1 MKSLLILAL
10 LFQGA
15 DSGVITGRLLNLDG
29 KPAANTRVGALAVR
43 APGDASGGA
52 LLAITVTDKD
62 GQYRLDK
69 IPPGRYYIT
78 AGLVSAPSYYPGTG
92 NVSAAKEI
100 QVLAGSIFDKMD
112 FSMSVPDGVT
122 VSGRLAMAPSIAT
135 TAKINLIEQ
144 GIGLQREET
153 LRPDGTFEFQKVPP
167 GQYMIQ
173 MPVGIPNQTLSVA
186 DRDITGLV
194 LGNAGGVRVVGRL
207 KMDGIGTNPVPVLSI
222 TLSGPPLIS
231 VLTAPPLG
239 AAGGVISSAG
249 ALVQSQNLTARNN
262 NDGSFEFLGVPPG
275 TYSLRVLGPT
285 VPIPTPIAIAEKD
298 ITGLEIPVPFQA
310 EYTGKVVMADGTKVP
325 SSILGVS
332 VEARSPNGI
341 GGAAIA
347 PDGNFRLRLSK
358 GDFQIGLRNLPLG
371 FKIDSVTFKGD
382 LLKTPLHIAPGQSG
396 EIILTLASV
405 PLDSIK
411 GVRFSGRVTGMPTG
425 NYTGGK
431 LTLTGAD
438 STANNI
444 DTMLRQDGTFE
455 FQKVPT
461 GTYMP
466 RVDGISNVITTSGPL
481 QRIFIGN
488 DDVSGFQIP
497 LNIRLMV
504 TGSVT
509 VVDVDGHQRT
519 DVTPSAGITFHRG
532 NGTSGTSLRPDGT
545 FQVPLEIGVQSI
557 SIDRLPPQFTVQT
570 ITAGS
575 DDLLKS
581 PLNVQFGA
589 PLQVIQVRLLYK
601 P

>member
-10 LFQGA
+10 MFQGA
-15 DSGVITGRLLNLDG
+15 DSGVVTGRLLNLEG
-29 KPAANTRVGALAVR
+29 KPAANVRVGALAVD
-43 APGDASGGA
+43 APGDTRGGA
-52 LLAITVTDKD
+52 LLAITETDKD
-62 GQYRLDK
+62 GQYRLEK
-69 IPPGRYYIT
+69 IPAGRYYIT

-100 QVLAGSIFDKMD
+100 QVLAGSILDKMD

-222 TLSGPPLIS
+222 NLSGLPFGSVVPPPQAG
-231 VLTAPPLG
+231 VV
-239 AAGGVISSAG
+239 GGVIVG
-249 ALVQSQNLTARNN
+249 AAAFSQSQNFTARNN
-262 NDGSFEFLGVPPG
+262 SDGSFEFLGVLPG
-275 TYSLRVLGPT
+275 TYSLREGSFGPAVT
-285 VPIPTPIAIAEKD
+285 MPLVIADKD
-298 ITGLEIPVPFQA
+298 ISGVELAVPFQA
-310 EYTGKVVMADGTKVP
+310 EYTGKVVMADGTKL
-325 SSILGVS
+325 SSGIRGVS
-332 VEARSPNGI
+332 VEARYSNGSI
-341 GGAAIA
+341 GTAIA
-347 PDGNFRLRLSK
+347 SDGSFRLRLFQ
-358 GDFQIGLRNLPLG
+358 GDFQMGLRNLPLG
-371 FKIDSVTFKGD
+371 FKIDSVTFNGD
-382 LLKTPLHIAPGQSG
+382 VLKTPLHIAPGQSG

-411 GVRFSGRVTGMPTG
+411 GIRFSGRVTGIPTG

-466 RVDGISNVITTSGPL
+466 RVDGISNVITSSGPM

-509 VVDVDGHQRT
+509 VVDVDGHKRT

-532 NGTSGTSLRPDGT
+532 NGISGTNLRPDST
-545 FQVPLEIGVQSI
+545 FQVPLEIGDQTI
-557 SIDRLPPQFTVQT
+557 SIDRLPPQFTVQS

-589 PLQVIQVRLLYK
+589 PLPVIQVRLLYK